1 MPCNSIPIDRHKINR
16 FIGTIGSIGARTQ
29 SVQVSAVV
37 ITLQHEARR
46 RGLTAYRLSKD
57 TGLRIDTM
65 QRLLAGKGSP
75 TISTLESVARVM
87 GMVIAARHV
96 S

>member
-1 MPCNSIPIDRHKINR
+1 MD
-16 FIGTIGSIGARTQ
+16 ARSQ
-29 SVQVSAVV
+29 SVQISQVV
-37 ITLQHEARR
+37 ITLQQGAKR

-75 TISTLESVARVM
+75 TISTLESVANVM
-87 GMVIAARHV
+87 GMVIEAHH
-96 S
+96 ST